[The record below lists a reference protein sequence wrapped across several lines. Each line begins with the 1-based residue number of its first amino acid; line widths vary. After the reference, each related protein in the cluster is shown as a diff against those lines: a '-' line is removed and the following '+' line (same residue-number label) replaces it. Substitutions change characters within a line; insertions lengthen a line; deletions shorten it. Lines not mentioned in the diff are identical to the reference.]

1 MKMPLLL
8 VLAFCSAAMAED
20 FSALC
25 ADRAAIE
32 RVYHNHRLGEKPP
45 FEKAMPPTLLE
56 QLVKQD
62 AHKEA
67 VLKRVYGVEITPTV
81 LDAEVQRINATTRA
95 PEMLA
100 ELKAALGNETNR
112 FARTVAKPI
121 VVERLLR
128 ERFENDDNL
137 HVSQRR
143 QAEKV
148 RNALL
153 TTKRN
158 GAGPDELLGLFKQT
172 SSNSV

>member
-32 RVYHNHRLGEKPP
+32 RVYHNHRLGDKPP
-45 FEKAMPPTLLE
+45 FEKAMPPSLLE

-67 VLKRVYGVEITPTV
+67 VLKKIYAVAITPAM

-100 ELKAALGNETNR
+100 ELKAALGNDADR
-112 FARTVAKPI
+112 FARRVAKPI

-128 ERFENDDNL
+128 ERFENDDKL
-137 HVSQRR
+137 HASQRV
-143 QAEKV
+143 QVEKF
-148 RNALL
+148 RNELL
-153 TTKRN
+153 TAKRN
-158 GAGPDELLGLFKQT
+158 GAGP
-172 SSNSV
+172 